1 MITSLITDLAFIL
14 ILGAIVTILFK
25 WIKQPVVLGYIVAGF
40 LASPHFE
47 YLPSVNTEENIE
59 FWAQIG
65 IVVLLFSLGLEFSF
79 KKLMNVGGSAVVTAL
94 IIVIGM
100 MSGGFA
106 IGHLLGFSHINSL
119 FLGGMLSMS
128 STTIIIKAFTDMNLR
143 AKKFASMVFA
153 VLIVEDL
160 FAVLMMVILS
170 SIAVNNS
177 VEGGEMLYSVSKL
190 AFFLIIWFLVGVF
203 MLPSLFNATRRFLNS
218 ETLLVV
224 AMGLCLGMAVFSVYC
239 GFSLALG
246 AFVMGSILAGTS
258 YAERIEHVVAP
269 VKDLFGAVFFIS
281 VGMMVQ
287 PQVIFDYWSPILIL
301 SATVIIGM
309 IIFGTFGM
317 LVTGQT
323 LKVAM
328 QSGFSLTQIGEF
340 AFIIASLGMSLGV
353 LDNTIYPIVVA
364 VSVITTFT
372 TPYFIKMAEPAY
384 NAVERILPKRLNFLI
399 NRYSTQAS
407 SESENNSLWSS
418 LIHRYLWRV
427 LLYSIILIAIVVVSQ
442 QFIQPWLYK
451 HMNQWHRLIGSA
463 ITLAAMAPF
472 LLALS
477 VPVSKKVERKRLREA
492 HARIDVPLIVMS
504 LFRIIIAS
512 AFVVYVLAT
521 IYGVAI
527 GISVGIAVF
536 VLLLIVFSKRVG
548 KRLNNLESKFLDN
561 LNEREL
567 RRSGKNNNLV
577 SDLHLAY
584 MQVGH
589 GCEFVGQRLM
599 DSNLRKRYG
608 VNIASIQRGTSTI
621 PVPKGDTRIFP
632 GDILGVIGNDEQL
645 QQLLPVV
652 EAEEQDSAQS
662 VKASEFRLTNVQLSE
677 ESPLLGKTS
686 ASANIRN
693 QYSAL
698 VVAIQRGDE
707 YLKPNGEVAFEPLDI
722 IWLVGDPK
730 IINQLK

>member
-65 IVVLLFSLGLEFSF
+65 IGVLLFSLGLEFSF

-177 VEGGEMLYSVSKL
+177 VEGGEMLYSVGKL

-203 MLPSLFNATRRFLNS
+203 MLPSLFNATRKFLNS

-309 IIFGTFGM
+309 ILFGTFGM

-353 LDNTIYPIVVA
+353 LDPTIYPIVVA

-384 NAVERILPKRLNFLI
+384 NAIERILPKKLNFLI
-399 NRYSTQAS
+399 NRYSTEAS
-407 SESENNSLWSS
+407 SESENPSLWSS
-418 LIHRYLWRV
+418 VLRRYLWRV
-427 LLYSIILIAIVVVSQ
+427 LLYSIILIAIVVISQ
-442 QFIQPWLYK
+442 QFIQPWLYTN
-451 HMNQWHRLIGSA
+451 MNNWHKLLGSA
-463 ITLAAMAPF
+463 ITLGAMSPF

-477 VPVSKKVERKRLREA
+477 MPVSKKVERNRLREA
-492 HARIDVPLIVMS
+492 KAHFDVPLIVMS

-512 AFVVYVLAT
+512 AFVVYVLST

-536 VLLLIVFSKRVG
+536 VLLIILFSKRVG
-548 KRLNNLESKFLDN
+548 KRLHNIESKFLNN

-567 RRSGKNNNLV
+567 RKSGKNNNLV

-584 MQVGH
+584 MQVGL
-589 GCEFVGQRLM
+589 GCSFVGQRLM
-599 DSNLRKRYG
+599 DSDLRKRYG
-608 VNIASIQRGTSTI
+608 VNISSIQRGGITI
-621 PVPKGDTRIFP
+621 PVPKGETRIYP

-645 QQLLPVV
+645 QKLLPVV
-652 EAEEQDSAQS
+652 EAEEQETEQKVNAANF
-662 VKASEFRLTNVQLSE
+662 KLTNVQLSE

-686 ASANIRN
+686 ASASIRN
-693 QYSAL
+693 KYSAL

-707 YLKPNGEVAFEPLDI
+707 YLKPNGELEFEPHDI

-730 IINQLK
+730 IIAQLK

>member
-14 ILGAIVTILFK
+14 ILGAVVTILFK

-40 LASPHFE
+40 LASPNFE
-47 YLPSVNTEENIE
+47 YLPSVNTAENIE

-100 MSGGFA
+100 MTGGFI

-143 AKKFASMVFA
+143 HKKFASMVFA

-170 SIAVNNS
+170 SIAVNSS
-177 VEGGEMLYSVSKL
+177 VEGGEMLYSVGKL

-203 MLPSLFNATRRFLNS
+203 VLPSAFNAARRFLNS

-301 SATVIIGM
+301 SGVVIVGM

-328 QSGFSLTQIGEF
+328 QSGFALTQIGEF

-353 LDNTIYPIVVA
+353 LDETIYPIVVA

-384 NAVERILPKRLNFLI
+384 NLVEKILPKKLHFLI
-399 NRYSTQAS
+399 DRYTTQAS
-407 SESENNSLWSS
+407 SESENTSLWSS
-418 LIHRYLWRV
+418 LLRRYLWRV
-427 LLYSIILIAIVVVSQ
+427 LLYSIVLIAIVVISR
-442 QFIQPWLYK
+442 QFIQPWL
-451 HMNQWHRLIGSA
+451 MDIMPSWHRFVSSI
-463 ITLAAMAPF
+463 ITLTAMSPF

-477 VPVSKKVERKRLREA
+477 VPVSKKVERERLKQA
-492 HARIDVPLIVMS
+492 HAHFDVPLIVMS
-504 LFRIIIAS
+504 LFRFTIAS
-512 AFVVYVLAT
+512 AFIVYVLAD
-521 IYGVAI
+521 IYSFAI
-527 GISVGIAVF
+527 GICFGLAIFIMLVV
-536 VLLLIVFSKRVG
+536 VLSKRVG
-548 KRLNNLESKFLDN
+548 KRLANIESKFLDN

-584 MQVGH
+584 MEVGH
-589 GCEFVGQRLM
+589 ACEFVGERLI

-608 VNIASIQRGTSTI
+608 VNIASIQRGAKMI
-621 PVPKGDTRIFP
+621 PIPKGDTRIFP
-632 GDILGVIGNDEQL
+632 GDVLGVIGSDEQI
-645 QQLLPVV
+645 QRLLPVV
-652 EAEEQDSAQS
+652 EAREEEQQAPINANNF
-662 VKASEFRLTNVQLSE
+662 KLTNVQLSE
-677 ESPLLGKTS
+677 SSPLLGHTS
-686 ASANIRN
+686 ASASLRN
-693 QYSAL
+693 KYMAL

-707 YLKPNGEVAFEPLDI
+707 YLKPNGEVEFQPNDI
-722 IWLVGDPK
+722 VWLVGDVK
-730 IINQLK
+730 KLSELK

>member
-177 VEGGEMLYSVSKL
+177 VEGGEMLYSVGKL

-258 YAERIEHVVAP
+258 YAERIEHVVTP

-427 LLYSIILIAIVVVSQ
+427 LLYSIILIAIIVVSQ

-477 VPVSKKVERKRLREA
+477 VPVSKKVELKRLREA

-527 GISVGIAVF
+527 GISVGITVF

>member
-128 STTIIIKAFTDMNLR
+128 STTIIIKAFTDTNLR

-177 VEGGEMLYSVSKL
+177 VEGGEMLYSVGKL

-218 ETLLVV
+218 KTLLVV

-258 YAERIEHVVAP
+258 YAERIEHVVTP

-427 LLYSIILIAIVVVSQ
+427 LLYSIILIAIIVVSQ

-477 VPVSKKVERKRLREA
+477 VPVSKKVELKRLREA

-527 GISVGIAVF
+527 GISVGITVF